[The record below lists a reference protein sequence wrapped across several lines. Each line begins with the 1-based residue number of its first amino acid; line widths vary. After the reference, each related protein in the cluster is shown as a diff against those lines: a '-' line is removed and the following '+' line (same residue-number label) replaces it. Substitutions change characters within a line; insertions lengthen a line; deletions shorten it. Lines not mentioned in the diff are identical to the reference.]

1 MTLWPRLFDS
11 LTKNRPATLIAS
23 YVLLLWLTFNCL
35 DLYLARLITSKQILT
50 PYVDQ
55 FFNTILLE
63 QLVYA
68 VPPPIKFLFDF
79 LEKHAHESLN
89 KQATMVRL
97 PV

>member
-11 LTKNRPATLIAS
+11 LTENRPATLIAS
-23 YVLLLWLTFNCL
+23 YVLLTFNRL